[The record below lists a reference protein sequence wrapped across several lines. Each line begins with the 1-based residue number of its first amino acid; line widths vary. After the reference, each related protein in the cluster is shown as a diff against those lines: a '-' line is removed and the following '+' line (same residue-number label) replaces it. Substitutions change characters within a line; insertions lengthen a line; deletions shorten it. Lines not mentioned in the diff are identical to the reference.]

1 MTDGSSVGVVKR
13 ISTEVGAVASRD
25 VDPFDVEAA
34 RYDEWYDTPNGR
46 ATFDD
51 EVAALA
57 PLWPPAQPRLEVG
70 VGSGRFARALGVE
83 YGIDP
88 AVGALALAAHRGVRV
103 VAGRAEELP
112 FAAGRFA
119 AVLFVVSLCFV
130 ADPERALLEARRV
143 LAPGGRVVVGT
154 VPRDSE
160 LGERYA
166 QLAREGHAFY
176 SRASFLSVADH
187 VGLLEGARLSIVG
200 ARSALLAGHGAPDS
214 PSREGI
220 IPGAGFVALAGE
232 GPRSEGRRVGE

>member
-1 MTDGSSVGVVKR
+1 MT
-13 ISTEVGAVASRD
+13 SRE

-34 RYDEWYDTPNGR
+34 RYDAWYDTPSGR
-46 ATFDD
+46 AMFDV

-57 PLWPPAQPRLEVG
+57 PLWPNAHPSLEVG

-88 AVGALALAAHRGVRV
+88 AVGALALAAPRGVRV
-103 VAGRAEELP
+103 VSGRAEEMP
-112 FAAGRFA
+112 FATGRFA

-166 QLAREGHAFY
+166 RLAREGHAFY
-176 SRASFLSVADH
+176 SHASFLSVADH
-187 VGLLEGARLSIVG
+187 VGLLERAGFAIVG
-200 ARSALLAGHGAPDS
+200 ARSALVAGHAALDS
-214 PSREGI
+214 PSQEGI
-220 IPGAGFVALAGE
+220 VPGAGFVALAGE
-232 GPRSEGRRVGE
+232 G